1 MKTAYQLKLEHR
13 IAMLQADLDI
23 SYDKTAYF
31 EWSNCLEM
39 LRDYLNEKENRRLD
53 QAKDDKATGGAE

>member
-13 IAMLQADLDI
+13 IKILQADLDI
-23 SYDKTAYF
+23 SYDKTTYF

-39 LRDYLNEKENRRLD
+39 LRDYLNELESRRID
-53 QAKDDKATGGAE
+53 ERKDEAK